1 MGCTPAWHVH
11 VGKIPASMNQQS
23 ILRNLIISGALLGA
37 AILELDQRLERDD
50 RDLRRQRVAER
61 EAEVDRELRSA
72 GLSGMV
78 SIKVTIDEK
87 GNVTQATVAK
97 SSNSQFEQPALEAVN
112 RWKFRP
118 AKKAGQPV
126 VAQVMVPLRFTASN

>member
-1 MGCTPAWHVH
+1 
-11 VGKIPASMNQQS
+11 MNQQS

-37 AILELDQRLERDD
+37 AILAR
-50 RDLRRQRVAER
+50 AEAAFD
-61 EAEVDRELRSA
+61 EAPVPVQAVQPVLSSELRSA

-97 SSNSQFEQPALEAVN
+97 SSNVQFEQPALEAVN
-112 RWKFRP
+112 RWKFKP

-126 VAQVMVPLRFTASN
+126 VAQVMVPLRFTGAN

>member
-1 MGCTPAWHVH
+1 MGCTPAWLVH

-37 AILELDQRLERDD
+37 AILAR
-50 RDLRRQRVAER
+50 AEAAFD
-61 EAEVDRELRSA
+61 EAPVPVQAVQPVLSSELRSA